1 MKVLLGLWAMGRL
14 THVTWFRG
22 GLGPAFA
29 LSGALS
35 AKAAQSRLAI
45 FSYIAWWPLI
55 CGCVCLGSLISAGCY
70 PKTAYPFYR
79 RDINFQEKDRK
90 LRCFGAALF
99 WLSYGW
105 FCWNV
110 IDLILITM
118 LVVKVR
124 SYGRKSEYGLH
135 FGLRLR
141 QNFEIFL
148 LGLFGL
154 IGKLPFFCF
163 PG

>member
-1 MKVLLGLWAMGRL
+1 MWHDSEEAYVLCLCHQWCSLCKSSSESIGHLFLHCLVTFNLWL
-14 THVTWFRG
+14 CLFRE
-22 GLGPAFA
+22 FDISWV
-29 LSGALS
+29 LSKDCS
-35 AKAAQSRLAI
+35 
-45 FSYIAWWPLI
+45 
-55 CGCVCLGSLISAGCY
+55 
-70 PKTAYPFYR
+70 PFYR
-79 RDINFQEKDRK
+79 RDKLPGKGQGKDRK

-105 FCWNV
+105 FGWKV

-141 QNFEIFL
+141 QNLEIFL
-148 LGLFGL
+148 LGLFDL